1 MLHQIN
7 KIPPEL
13 AVISNKFWRHAHIE
27 CNGLYNRYL
36 GSANKMLYLS
46 NTRES
51 IERSKELSN
60 LLCR

>member
-1 MLHQIN
+1 M
-7 KIPPEL
+7 
-13 AVISNKFWRHAHIE
+13 E
-27 CNGLYNRYL
+27 CNCLYNRYL